1 MSDVRSDW
9 ILYKNDIRL
18 IIIYQF
24 NSLLKEEENKICNK
38 LVNSDSYLEHNK
50 LIGHA
55 NECP

>member
-24 NSLLKEEENKICNK
+24 NSLLKEEENKICK
-38 LVNSDSYLEHNK
+38 KMLMDGGLLFLQTSEQWFLFT
-50 LIGHA
+50 A
-55 NECP
+55 

>member
-24 NSLLKEEENKICNK
+24 NSLLKEEENKICK
-38 LVNSDSYLEHNK
+38 KMLMDGGLLFLQTSEQWFLFR
-50 LIGHA
+50 A
-55 NECP
+55 